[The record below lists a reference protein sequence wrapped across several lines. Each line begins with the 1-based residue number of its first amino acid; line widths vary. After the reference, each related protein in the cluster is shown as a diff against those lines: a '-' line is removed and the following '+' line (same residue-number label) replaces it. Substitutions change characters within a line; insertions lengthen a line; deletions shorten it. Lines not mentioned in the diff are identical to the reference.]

1 MRAKPKQKN
10 IKFNSIC
17 FEITQNEYFVKKT
30 KRRHESICL
39 GFISKNQAPK
49 LWQFLLKIAEEVHY
63 SRTLKLCAPG
73 FCRFLMKKMP
83 GMWHFLTRQWSLWE
97 LKLRFCNSLKRKQ
110 KKCVDL
116 WHSKKFVDGYS
127 HRAFSLNL
135 WHTCFT
141 QPHNPDV
148 HIYTERTD
156 ETVVSIP
163 SDPIQPPPLDYN
175 SILLFKR
182 FPQWVITG

>member
-17 FEITQNEYFVKKT
+17 FEITQTEYFVKKT

-39 GFISKNQAPK
+39 GFIFKDQPTK
-49 LWQFLLKIAEEVHY
+49 LWQLLLKIAEEVHY

-135 WHTCFT
+135 LHTCFT
-141 QPHNPDV
+141 QPHNPD
-148 HIYTERTD
+148 
-156 ETVVSIP
+156 
-163 SDPIQPPPLDYN
+163 DPDAHMNTWNGRMKQLYVFPVFLYNPLFW
-175 SILLFKR
+175 IIIWFLF
-182 FPQWVITG
+182 GN